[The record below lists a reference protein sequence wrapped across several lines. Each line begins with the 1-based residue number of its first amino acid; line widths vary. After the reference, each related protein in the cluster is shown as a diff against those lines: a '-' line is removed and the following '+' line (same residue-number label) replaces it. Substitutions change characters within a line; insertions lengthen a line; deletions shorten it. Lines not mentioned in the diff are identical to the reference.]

1 MAHFLK
7 IFFYICNPI
16 KIEEMKRLVLICA
29 FALASLFA
37 VAQEYDPTSTWP
49 YLYPDFTEGEIMSID
64 GSSKKALL
72 NVHVLKAALH
82 YIDGELIKELAP
94 GQAFSARIGQDY
106 YINASGKMMK
116 ILAQNN
122 NGYVAEGVE
131 VDVVKLNSTGAAY
144 GSSSTTLGTMAL
156 SSLEGVGST
165 NSGTSM
171 NHMEIKA
178 NKDNGQILP
187 LLRKK
192 YLFVNKMCIFATKR
206 DVSDVT
212 DPTAFKAFLK
222 ANKVKWN
229 DPQSLLGVVDFIA
242 QQ

>member
-1 MAHFLK
+1 
-7 IFFYICNPI
+7 
-16 KIEEMKRLVLICA
+16 MKRLLLICA
-29 FALASLFA
+29 FVAAALSAA
-37 VAQEYDPTSTWP
+37 AQVSEPTSTWP
-49 YLYPDFTEGEIMSID
+49 YLYPDFTEGEILALD
-64 GSSKKALL
+64 GTSKKAVL
-72 NVHVLKAALH
+72 NVHVLKSALH
-82 YIDGELIKELAP
+82 YIDGDLIKELAP
-94 GQAFSARIGQDY
+94 GQAFSARIGNDY

-156 SSLEGVGST
+156 SSLEGVGAT
-165 NSGTSM
+165 NSGTSI
-171 NHMEIKA
+171 NHMELKA

-187 LLRKK
+187 LITKK

-206 DVSDVT
+206 DVSDYV
-212 DPTAFKAFLK
+212 DAAAFKAFLK

-242 QQ
+242 EQ

>member
-1 MAHFLK
+1 
-7 IFFYICNPI
+7 
-16 KIEEMKRLVLICA
+16 MKRFLLICA
-29 FALASLFA
+29 FALAALSA
-37 VAQEYDPTSTWP
+37 AAQDYEPTSTWP
-49 YLYPDFTEGEIMSID
+49 YLYPDFTEGEILALD
-64 GSSKKALL
+64 GTSKKAML

-116 ILAQNN
+116 VLAQNN

-131 VDVVKLNSTGAAY
+131 VDIVKLNSTGAAY

-156 SSLEGVGST
+156 SSIEGLGASNSST
-165 NSGTSM
+165 SI
-171 NHMEIKA
+171 NHMELKA
-178 NKDNGQILP
+178 NKDNGQTLP
-187 LLRKK
+187 LLTKK

-206 DVSDVT
+206 DVATFVDAA
-212 DPTAFKAFLK
+212 AFKAFLK
-222 ANKVKWN
+222 SNKVKWN

-242 QQ
+242 ENN

>member
-1 MAHFLK
+1 
-7 IFFYICNPI
+7 
-16 KIEEMKRLVLICA
+16 MKRLLLICA
-29 FALASLFA
+29 LAAAALSAA
-37 VAQEYDPTSTWP
+37 AQNAEPTSTWP
-49 YLYPDFTEGEIMSID
+49 YLYPDFTEGEILALD
-64 GSSKKALL
+64 GTSKKAVL

-82 YIDGELIKELAP
+82 YIDGEFIKELAP
-94 GQAFSARIGQDY
+94 GQAFSARIGNDY

-131 VDVVKLNSTGAAY
+131 VDIVKLNSTGAAY

-156 SSLEGVGST
+156 SSLEGLGAT
-165 NSGTSM
+165 NSGTSI
-171 NHMEIKA
+171 NHMELKA

-187 LLRKK
+187 LLTKK
-192 YLFVNKMCIFATKR
+192 YLFVNKLCIYATKR
-206 DVSDVT
+206 DVSDYV
-212 DPTAFKAFLK
+212 DAAAFKAFLK

-242 QQ
+242 EQ